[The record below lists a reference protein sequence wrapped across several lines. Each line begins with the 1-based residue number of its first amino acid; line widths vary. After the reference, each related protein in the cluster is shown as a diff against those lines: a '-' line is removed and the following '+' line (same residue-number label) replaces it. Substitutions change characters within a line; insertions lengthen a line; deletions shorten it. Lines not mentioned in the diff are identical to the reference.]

1 MLTPAVIATYVIAA
15 ATNLSISLYYFYPR
29 HLIQLG
35 MGPGDIGSLMS
46 GFFWGAVLGLP
57 LADWLMRR
65 AGGRFVMAS
74 GLGYLVLASVDLL
87 ISTSF
92 WPIIAGRVLLGMGW
106 SAANVAGTVV
116 VAAAAPAGRLG
127 QALTLLGLSFVVG
140 QGMAPLIASVTGSAS
155 FIPLFYVAAGVALAA
170 MAALPVIPAII
181 SDSVPHWPPWRRV
194 MVPLAAVGLLAAP
207 LLACYSLVA
216 AATSAAGL
224 VDAAPLFFLGLMLAT
239 VVTRLGTGRVLDLV
253 NRSLLIGAA
262 TVLAALALALLVI
275 LVAPWQVAA
284 AGALAGA
291 ASSIYMPSL
300 TAMMIERSRDR
311 VAAVTIFR
319 MSVEVSGGLGAV
331 GGGLLASLADYSTMF
346 ALGAVLTLVAG
357 ALVLLENA
365 TAVRSPRLEG
375 GAIGGGED

>member
-1 MLTPAVIATYVIAA
+1 
-15 ATNLSISLYYFYPR
+15 
-29 HLIQLG
+29 
-35 MGPGDIGSLMS
+35 
-46 GFFWGAVLGLP
+46 
-57 LADWLMRR
+57 
-65 AGGRFVMAS
+65 
-74 GLGYLVLASVDLL
+74 
-87 ISTSF
+87 
-92 WPIIAGRVLLGMGW
+92 
-106 SAANVAGTVV
+106 
-116 VAAAAPAGRLG
+116 
-127 QALTLLGLSFVVG
+127 
-140 QGMAPLIASVTGSAS
+140 MAPLIASVTGSAS
-155 FIPLFYVAAGVALAA
+155 FVPLFYVAAGVALAA
-170 MAALPVIPAII
+170 MAALPVLPAII

-216 AATSAAGL
+216 AAASAAGL

-331 GGGLLASLADYSTMF
+331 GGGLIASLADYSTMF

-375 GAIGGGED
+375 GAIGGRGED